1 MPDEIVTELESPE
14 VTQEQVTTPP
24 DETVESAEE
33 KTPQEAEEKK
43 FTQSELDEIL
53 QKRLAKESARAE
65 RRALKVY
72 ADKLETMTSQRQ
84 ESKPTEQPNGKPT
97 MAQYANV
104 EDYVEAVADWK
115 LEQREQASQKSQA
128 DSQRATVANKVE
140 KIMQDAAKIS
150 GFDREAF
157 DELPITDAMAYA
169 ILDSDVAAKITAHL
183 TSNPEDAER
192 ISTLSPARQAA
203 EIGKLEAKISSQTVK
218 ASNAPAPIKPIG
230 NRGGAANSD
239 LAKSSM
245 EDYIA
250 ARAKQGARWAR

>member
-1 MPDEIVTELESPE
+1 MSDDVQVIEEQATTPE
-14 VTQEQVTTPP
+14 TVVTTP
-24 DETVESAEE
+24 DITVESAEE
-33 KTPQEAEEKK
+33 NTPQDADEKK
-43 FTQSELDEIL
+43 FTQAELDEII
-53 QKRLAKESARAE
+53 QKRVAKEAARAE

-72 ADKLETMTSQRQ
+72 ADKLESMTNQRQ
-84 ESKPTEQPNGKPT
+84 ESKQTEQPSGKPT

-115 LEQREQASQKSQA
+115 LEQREQVSQKSQA

-140 KIMQDAAKIS
+140 KIMQEAAKIS

-183 TSNPEDAER
+183 TSNPDDAER
-192 ISTLSPARQAA
+192 ISALSPARQAA
-203 EIGKLEAKISSQTVK
+203 EIGKLEARISSQTVK

-239 LAKSSM
+239 LSKSSM
-245 EDYIA
+245 DDYIA
-250 ARAKQGARWAR
+250 LRAKQGARWAR